1 MRMFDAIGAGV
12 VSLLPRRY
20 WSRFDGLPLQTMVP
34 VSGVLTILAGA
45 ALGIRGFF
53 AYLARL
59 SGSPAASILEV
70 SRLQVEGQLPET
82 AAVSAV
88 PAAMW
93 AVAPVA
99 FAFFTPIGLFA
110 IYLVTSGWFRAASWW
125 VESPHG
131 DPLLT
136 GIDALIQRTRHA
148 SAAKQVR
155 QSRER
160 AERADEPDRRY
171 PGAWA
176 DLADADFVIVAAR
189 RKADWTAGT
198 FVITPDGWFTLG
210 HPFDRPMPQGLRTI
224 YPLTALTTME
234 VMRRGVAYE
243 LPPLRPYLRRRSD
256 SPAEPSKPRGE
267 S

>member
-1 MRMFDAIGAGV
+1 MRMFDVIGAVV

-53 AYLARL
+53 AYLARM
-59 SGSPAASILEV
+59 SGSPAASILDI
-70 SRLQVEGQLPET
+70 SRLQAEGQLPET
-82 AAVSAV
+82 AVVSSV

-99 FAFFTPIGLFA
+99 FAFFTPIGLSA

-125 VESPHG
+125 VDSPHG

-136 GIDALIQRTRHA
+136 GIDALIQRTRHS

-160 AERADEPDRRY
+160 DEGADEPDRRY

-176 DLADADFVIVAAR
+176 DLPGVDFVIVAAR
-189 RKADWTAGT
+189 RKAGWTPGT
-198 FVITPDGWFTLG
+198 FVITDEGWFTLG
-210 HPFDRPMPQGLRTI
+210 QPFDRPTPNGVRTI
-224 YPLTALTTME
+224 YPLTVLQTLE
-234 VMRRGVAYE
+234 VLRKGVPYE
-243 LPPLRPYLRRRSD
+243 MPPLRPYTPRRRAPS
-256 SPAEPSKPRGE
+256 AEPLPPSNE